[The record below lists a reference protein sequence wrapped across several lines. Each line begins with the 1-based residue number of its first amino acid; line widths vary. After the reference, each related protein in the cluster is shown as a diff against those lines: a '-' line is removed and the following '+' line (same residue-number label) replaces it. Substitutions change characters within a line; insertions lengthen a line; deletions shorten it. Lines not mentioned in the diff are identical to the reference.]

1 MIQFYGAPMSSSG
14 RTHWMLEEVG
24 TPYEYHRVNTR
35 DRASYSAHF
44 LAVSPGGK
52 VPAIDDDGFRLAES
66 IAVNFYLAEKYKPE
80 LMGNGPHDR
89 ALVHQWSLWAL
100 TNLQPELLT
109 VMSHSALLPEGDRD
123 PKRLESARVA
133 ATPLIAL
140 LDRAL
145 GNDDFL
151 VGGRFTVADV
161 NAGSV
166 VNIAKFIG
174 LLADAPAASAW
185 LERLRARPAFQR
197 AAAS

>member
-1 MIQFYGAPMSSSG
+1 MIQFYGAPMSSAG

-24 TPYEYHRVNTR
+24 VPFEYHRVNTR
-35 DRASYSAHF
+35 DRASYGADF

-52 VPAIDDDGFRLAES
+52 VPAIDDDGFRLVES
-66 IAVNFYLAEKYKPE
+66 IAINFYLAEKYKPE
-80 LMGNGPHDR
+80 LMGADARER
-89 ALVHQWSLWAL
+89 ALVYQWSLWAL

-109 VMSHSALLPEGDRD
+109 VMSHSALLPESDRD
-123 PKRLESARVA
+123 PKRLESARA
-133 ATPLIAL
+133 ASTPLIAL

-145 GNDDFL
+145 GNDEFL

-174 LLADAPAASAW
+174 LLAEAPAASAW
-185 LERLRARPAFQR
+185 LERLRARPAFHR
-197 AAAS
+197 AAAR

>member
-24 TPYEYHRVNTR
+24 VPFEYHRVNAR
-35 DRASYSAHF
+35 DRASYGADF

-52 VPAIDDDGFRLAES
+52 VPAIDDDGFRLVES
-66 IAVNFYLAEKYKPE
+66 IAINFYLAEKYKPE
-80 LMGNGPHDR
+80 LLGADPRAR
-89 ALVHQWSLWAL
+89 ALAYQWSLWAI

-109 VMSHSALLPEGDRD
+109 VMSHSALLPESERD
-123 PKRLESARVA
+123 PKRLEASRA
-133 ATPLIAL
+133 AAAPLIAL

-145 GNDDFL
+145 GKDDFL
-151 VGGRFTVADV
+151 VDNRFSVADV

-174 LLADAPAASAW
+174 LLADAPVASAW

-197 AAAS
+197 VAAG

>member
-1 MIQFYGAPMSSSG
+1 
-14 RTHWMLEEVG
+14 MLEEVG
-24 TPYEYHRVNTR
+24 VPFEYHRVNTR
-35 DRASYSAHF
+35 DRTSYGADF

-52 VPAIDDDGFRLAES
+52 VPAIDDDGFHLVES
-66 IAVNFYLAEKYKPE
+66 IAINSYLAEKYEPE
-80 LMGNGPHDR
+80 LLGNDAREH
-89 ALVHQWSLWAL
+89 ALAHQWSLWAL

-123 PKRLESARVA
+123 PKRLESARAA

-145 GNDDFL
+145 SNAEYL
-151 VGGRFTVADV
+151 VGNRFTVADV

-174 LLADAPAASAW
+174 LLAEAPAASAW

-197 AAAS
+197 AATR

>member
-24 TPYEYHRVNTR
+24 VPFEYHRVNTR
-35 DRASYSAHF
+35 DRTSYSPAF

-52 VPAIDDDGFRLAES
+52 VPAIDDDGFCLAES
-66 IAVNFYLAEKYKPE
+66 IAINFYLAEKYKPE
-80 LMGNGPHDR
+80 LLGEGARER
-89 ALVHQWSLWAL
+89 ALAHQWSLWAL

-109 VMSHSALLPEGDRD
+109 VMSHSALLPESDRN
-123 PKRLESARVA
+123 PKTLESARAA
-133 ATPLIAL
+133 ATPLIGL

-145 GNDDFL
+145 GKDEYL
-151 VGGRFTVADV
+151 IGGRFSVADV

-174 LLADAPAASAW
+174 LLAAAPAASAW

-197 AAAS
+197 AAAP